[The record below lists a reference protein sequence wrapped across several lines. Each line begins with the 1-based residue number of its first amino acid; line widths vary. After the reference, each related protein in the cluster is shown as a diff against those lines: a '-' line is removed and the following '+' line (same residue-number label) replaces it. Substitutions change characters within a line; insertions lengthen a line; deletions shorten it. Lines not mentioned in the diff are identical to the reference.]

1 MRSDMRSDMK
11 SRHTTMATR
20 ATATRAAW
28 ASIFAGAAAL
38 AGCFLYVACSGD
50 DDTVKETVTP
60 DSGPVTTNDGGDQGA
75 GSDGGPDGGPTDCVQ
90 NPVTYLDIINACTG
104 PGVTKIEKNPT
115 LDKLLPDGGLPP
127 VN

>member
-1 MRSDMRSDMK
+1 MK
-11 SRHTTMATR
+11 TGELKRRTFATVL
-20 ATATRAAW
+20 
-28 ASIFAGAAAL
+28 AGAAAL
-38 AGCFLYVACSGD
+38 AACFVYAACGGD

-60 DSGPVTTNDGGDQGA
+60 DSGPTGTNDSGGSSGDGG
-75 GSDGGPDGGPTDCVQ
+75 GSDGGPLDCVE

-104 PGVTKIEKNPT
+104 PGVTKIEKNPS